1 MKGTPTRFPVGID
14 LLRVGV
20 LQVVR
25 DLVDVGGELERAGE
39 LTFLE
44 TGGKPL
50 EPRRPCLLGAL
61 EGDADRDALQRNALL
76 SFWKKPSSAA

>member
-1 MKGTPTRFPVGID
+1 MERAPAGFPVGID
-14 LLRVGV
+14 VLRVGV

-25 DLVDVGGELERAGE
+25 NLVDVRRELERAGE

-44 TGGKPL
+44 TCGKAL
-50 EPRRPCLLGAL
+50 EPRSPRLFGAL
-61 EGDADRDALQRNALL
+61 EGDADRNALQRNALF